1 VLTGGAP
8 TPATARRLPVAIRW
22 DGNDA
27 SYAGPRR
34 GTAGQVAFD
43 TVDDGA
49 APMTHRVGNLHEGKT
64 VADLRAWLAAH
75 PGPFEAPVWFST
87 ELQGTTPP
95 HSRMTWL
102 AALGP
107 GEKAI
112 VVEAGGRTQAVAGVS
127 VLGSQ

>member
-1 VLTGGAP
+1 
-8 TPATARRLPVAIRW
+8 
-22 DGNDA
+22 
-27 SYAGPRR
+27 
-34 GTAGQVAFD
+34 
-43 TVDDGA
+43 
-49 APMTHRVGNLHEGKT
+49 MTHRVGDLHEGKT
-64 VADLRAWLAAH
+64 IADLRAWLAGH
-75 PGPFEAPVWFST
+75 PGPFEPPVWFST

-112 VVEAGGRTQAVAGVS
+112 VVEAGGRTWAVATVS